1 MASTDKDFIVA
12 IELGSSRISGVAGK
26 KNSDGS
32 MQILAYA
39 QVKSSSCIKRGV
51 VYNIDKTTQC
61 IGDVIKKLESVL
73 KTKIVRAY
81 VGISGQSLRSFRC
94 SVKRNLLAQSYITS
108 EIIDSL
114 RDDCR
119 EIPYQDYE
127 ILDNFP
133 QEYLVDANTVSDPVG
148 VMGTNVEGVYL
159 NIIARNTLRMNIHN
173 CFANADVE
181 IADELIAAC
190 KLGNHV
196 LSEAEKRS
204 GCALVDLGAETTTVV
219 VYKNNIVRHLVV
231 LPLGANNI
239 TKDIVSL
246 QIDEEEAENIKLKY
260 GDACPDLDAEFSDNN
275 KDAEKIVI
283 SDGRSFDLFKIHNI
297 IKSRVDEIIENV
309 DNQIISSRY
318 RDKLLAGIIL
328 TGGGANLK
336 NIDKSFVEHTKIDKI
351 RLAKASDMPSI
362 KPGISGIELDNMR
375 NNVLLSLLLEGSLP
389 CGGDDINET
398 PSIFDIQAKEEEK
411 QKKIAAVKAEAEAES
426 NAISLLNDKKA
437 KMRATVDQIN
447 AKKIAVNAN
456 PKDKKIRK
464 DAQEF
469 CSVVLDVIDGD
480 FTNSISVLA
489 GKEKY
494 KQAIKEATDISEKL
508 KEAQESLLEC
518 IEAAKKSGSFLAKL
532 KSTFN
537 DIINE

>member
-1 MASTDKDFIVA
+1 MSSTHKDFIVA

-81 VGISGQSLRSFRC
+81 VGISGQSLRSLRC

-148 VMGTNVEGVYL
+148 GMGPNVECVYL
-159 NIIARNTLRMNIHN
+159 KIIARNTLRMNIHN

-246 QIDEEEAENIKLKY
+246 QIDEDEA
-260 GDACPDLDAEFSDNN
+260 
-275 KDAEKIVI
+275 
-283 SDGRSFDLFKIHNI
+283 
-297 IKSRVDEIIENV
+297 
-309 DNQIISSRY
+309 
-318 RDKLLAGIIL
+318 
-328 TGGGANLK
+328 
-336 NIDKSFVEHTKIDKI
+336 
-351 RLAKASDMPSI
+351 
-362 KPGISGIELDNMR
+362 
-375 NNVLLSLLLEGSLP
+375 
-389 CGGDDINET
+389 
-398 PSIFDIQAKEEEK
+398 
-411 QKKIAAVKAEAEAES
+411 
-426 NAISLLNDKKA
+426 
-437 KMRATVDQIN
+437 
-447 AKKIAVNAN
+447 
-456 PKDKKIRK
+456 
-464 DAQEF
+464 
-469 CSVVLDVIDGD
+469 
-480 FTNSISVLA
+480 
-489 GKEKY
+489 
-494 KQAIKEATDISEKL
+494 
-508 KEAQESLLEC
+508 
-518 IEAAKKSGSFLAKL
+518 
-532 KSTFN
+532 
-537 DIINE
+537 

>member
-159 NIIARNTLRMNIHN
+159 NIIARNTLRMNIQN
-173 CFANADVE
+173 CLAKVDVE
-181 IADELIAAC
+181 TADELIAAC

-411 QKKIAAVKAEAEAES
+411 QKKIAAAKAEAEAES